1 MSEPSRRRPW
11 LAVVLALLISGL
23 GHAYLRRWAR
33 AFGWYAVITATL
45 VFLVP
50 DAAVDQLLAREAP
63 PVADVAP
70 GLAAVVASVV
80 DAYVLA
86 VRHNRRE
93 RESVAA
99 PAADAT
105 GDGRAGGAS
114 GADGEE
120 VADGS
125 RWTDDDTG
133 AAGNGSRVTEWLGD
147 RIGRGEGRTS
157 GGASSAGS
165 TSREPAPST
174 TDCPHCGRGTD
185 AELDFCQWCTEPLDA
200 DAG

>member
-1 MSEPSRRRPW
+1 MSGPSRRRPW

-93 RESVAA
+93 RESAAA
-99 PAADAT
+99 PAAGAT
-105 GDGRAGGAS
+105 GDGGAGSAS
-114 GADGEE
+114 GADGAEAPE
-120 VADGS
+120 GS
-125 RWTDDDTG
+125 RWSDDAG
-133 AAGNGSRVTEWLGD
+133 AAGNGGRVTEWLGD
-147 RIGRGEGRTS
+147 RIGRGKGRTS
-157 GGASSAGS
+157 EASSAGS
-165 TSREPAPST
+165 TSAGTAPST
-174 TDCPHCGRGTD
+174 TECPHCGRGTD

-200 DAG
+200 DGG